1 MCHRHSFIL
10 TRAGKIHDGLG
21 LTDSHTTI
29 RELAGLGAN
38 DSTTYAFEWQP
49 PEGWPD
55 ADYSTGLTQDTSPIP
70 VWDIKTKHTTAI
82 ESHIRRKYPDMAAW
96 NQPDE
101 ISNVVS
107 AMTSITGDL
116 IIPKGAT
123 FDAPALAEV
132 SGCVDVRE
140 DATFAAPVLAE
151 VSGSVYVGE
160 GATFAAPV
168 LTEVSGY
175 VDVHKGATFA
185 ALVVS

>member
-55 ADYSTGLTQDTSPIP
+55 ADYSTGLTQDTAPIP
-70 VWDIKTKHTTAI
+70 AWDIKTKHTTAI
-82 ESHIRRKYPDMAAW
+82 KSHLRRKYPDMAAW

-123 FDAPALAEV
+123 FTAPVLAEV
-132 SGCVDVRE
+132 SGCVVVSTGATFTAPVLAKSGYVDVRE
-140 DATFAAPVLAE
+140 GATFTAPVLAE
-151 VSGSVYVGE
+151 VSGSVYV
-160 GATFAAPV
+160 
-168 LTEVSGY
+168 
-175 VDVHKGATFA
+175 HKGATFTA
-185 ALVVS
+185 PKLKR